1 MDLSVIVPLPA
12 TVAENRAAAFAP
24 LAGEAPLARVVRSV
38 SGRTRPLVVA
48 TAAELAEEV
57 RDCLAA
63 HELTAVAV
71 AVVEGSA
78 TRCDCVEAGL
88 RHLGGESNPSRLVL
102 VHDYRRP
109 LAPAD
114 VGDRVIERL
123 RGGSD
128 VVVPALP
135 VTDSVKTVDS
145 NGRLIDTVDRSTL
158 RTVQYP
164 RGFTVDRLS
173 QLVAACPTD
182 YFDEV
187 EEAVRAGIAISVVDG
202 HPDAFV
208 VDLPTDSQL
217 IEAIITTGQAE
228 SR

>member
-24 LAGEAPLARVVRSV
+24 LAGDAPIARVVRSV
-38 SGRTRPLVVA
+38 SGRKRPIVVA
-48 TAAELAEEV
+48 TAEQLADEV

-63 HELTAVAV
+63 HELAAVAV
-71 AVVEGSA
+71 AVVEGAA
-78 TRCDCVEAGL
+78 TRRDCVEAGL

-102 VHDYRRP
+102 VHDHRRP

-123 RGGSD
+123 RSGSD

-164 RGFTVDRLS
+164 RGFTVDRL
-173 QLVAACPTD
+173 VATSWPQCPTD

-187 EEAVRAGIAISVVDG
+187 EEAVRAGIAGSAVVDG

-208 VDLPTDSQL
+208 VDLP
-217 IEAIITTGQAE
+217 
-228 SR
+228 SRFPT